1 MPGICDGG
9 TCMNTDGGVICDCPE
24 GFVLSSNGMKC
35 IDTRQDHCYD
45 KFLSGQYNILVQ
57 WFTSSRFQSSGGCPI
72 YIIWYLNHEF
82 KIVCFG
88 K

>member
-45 KFLSGQYNILVQ
+45 KFLSGQYNIILVDQ
-57 WFTSSRFQSSGGCPI
+57 TIKTSAVM
-72 YIIWYLNHEF
+72 YLPLTF
-82 KIVCFG
+82 FAPVIKFVVL

>member
-45 KFLSGQYNILVQ
+45 KFLSGQYNILV
-57 WFTSSRFQSSGGCPI
+57 
-72 YIIWYLNHEF
+72 
-82 KIVCFG
+82 
-88 K
+88 

>member
-45 KFLSGQYNILVQ
+45 KFLSGQYNIWYNGLQVVDFNHQGVVQ
-57 WFTSSRFQSSGGCPI
+57 FT
-72 YIIWYLNHEF
+72 
-82 KIVCFG
+82 
-88 K
+88 